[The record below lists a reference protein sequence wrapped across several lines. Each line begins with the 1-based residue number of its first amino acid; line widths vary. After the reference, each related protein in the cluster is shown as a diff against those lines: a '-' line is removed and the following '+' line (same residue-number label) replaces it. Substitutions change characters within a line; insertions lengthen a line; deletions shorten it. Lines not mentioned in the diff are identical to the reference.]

1 MVVNLSRQF
10 FVGALK
16 GKYKSEIADS
26 ESYSRYN
33 VVTPSRFFDGVT
45 NSWKEDRTVVCI

>member
-1 MVVNLSRQF
+1 MAVNLSRQF

-33 VVTPSRFFDGVT
+33 VVTPSRFVDGAD
-45 NSWKEDRTVVCI
+45 NNFNEFMEGR